1 MDSPPPPPSTSL
13 VPSRAGANARCL
25 RISASRAGHETTPV
39 QVASHM
45 VARANQVAPDP
56 LHKAANRR
64 GWNMAESSIV
74 SEFLQRLVVSDV
86 EIGKEIGRGSF
97 GVVLEAT
104 WKQSVVAVKQIHST
118 FYNIND
124 PDYRIYK
131 ETLFTLCERSSQLSH
146 PDIVRFIGIHC
157 PPSRVPN
164 IVMERLHCSLTKQLE
179 ETRATA
185 AAGDQFPVDKK
196 LSILSQVGRGLRY
209 LHSQSPPI
217 IHRNLSS
224 DNVLLSEKLELAK
237 ISDLGSVRL
246 VDSKRQLEIMK
257 TPNMVMFMP
266 PEVLSDEPVEYGA
279 EVDVF
284 SFGCVM
290 LHTLSHQWPTPS
302 QPVGTQ
308 SEVERRQKYLD
319 VITEQRETWKMKPFE
334 SSAIINVAKNCLSNI
349 PKDRPSLED
358 VCLYLKCVE

>member
-1 MDSPPPPPSTSL
+1 
-13 VPSRAGANARCL
+13 
-25 RISASRAGHETTPV
+25 
-39 QVASHM
+39 
-45 VARANQVAPDP
+45 
-56 LHKAANRR
+56 
-64 GWNMAESSIV
+64 MAESFIV
-74 SEFLQRLVVSDV
+74 PESLQRLVVSDV
-86 EIGKEIGRGSF
+86 EIGKEIDRGSF
-97 GVVLEAT
+97 GLVLEAT
-104 WKQSVVAVKQIHST
+104 WKRSVVAVKQIHST
-118 FYNIND
+118 FVNKD
-124 PDYRIYK
+124 
-131 ETLFTLCERSSQLSH
+131 TLFKECERSSRLSH
-146 PDIVRFIGIHC
+146 PNIVRFVGIHC
-157 PPSRVPN
+157 PSPDRAPN

-224 DNVLLSEKLELAK
+224 DNVLLSEKLELVK

-257 TPNMVMFMP
+257 TSNMVIFMP
-266 PEVLSDEPVEYGA
+266 PEVLSDEPREHGT

-308 SEVERRQKYLD
+308 SEVERRQKYFDTIARKEVLK
-319 VITEQRETWKMKPFE
+319 VEPFRSVKMMKR
-334 SSAIINVAKNCLSNI
+334 CLNNSPNN
-349 PKDRPSLED
+349 RPSIVNICD
-358 VCLYLKCVE
+358 CLNCIK

>member
-1 MDSPPPPPSTSL
+1 MSL
-13 VPSRAGANARCL
+13 QKIDTLYS
-25 RISASRAGHETTPV
+25 
-39 QVASHM
+39 
-45 VARANQVAPDP
+45 
-56 LHKAANRR
+56 
-64 GWNMAESSIV
+64 NMADLFIVPES
-74 SEFLQRLVVSDV
+74 LQRLVVSDV
-86 EIGKEIGRGSF
+86 EIGKEIDRGSF
-97 GVVLEAT
+97 GLVVEAT

-118 FYNIND
+118 FVNKD
-124 PDYRIYK
+124 
-131 ETLFTLCERSSQLSH
+131 TLFKECERSSRLSH
-146 PDIVRFIGIHC
+146 PNIVRFVGIHC
-157 PPSRVPN
+157 PSPDRVPN

-246 VDSKRQLEIMK
+246 VDSKKQVEIMK
-257 TPNMVMFMP
+257 TPNMVIFIP
-266 PEVLSDEPVEYGA
+266 PEVLSDEPVEYEA

-302 QPVGTQ
+302 QPVGTR

-319 VITEQRETWKMKPFE
+319 VITEQRVAWKLKPFE

-349 PKDRPSLED
+349 PKDRPSMED
-358 VCLYLKCVE
+358 VCSYLKCVE